1 MDRGIADGPSRL
13 PGRAVPADF
22 IFLLRPT
29 ILIPVW
35 TFFLLGASH
44 GASGGGSP
52 RVPALLAGLA
62 CFTAMMGA
70 VYIVNQIVDRD
81 SDRANGK
88 LFLIPHG
95 IVSLRAAWTEA
106 ALLAAASLA
115 VSALVLPPA
124 FSIVL
129 AAGLLLGLGYSLEP
143 VRLKRRPVLDLVA
156 SGVGSGVINT
166 MAGWTAAGAPLRGL
180 LVLAPYPL
188 AAASVHL
195 LTTLADIEGDAACG
209 LRTSGAALGGR
220 RGTVAAGVLMTASA
234 GTAAAA
240 GNIAALV
247 CAIVSLPLMIVAS
260 RGVRGTDRRSV
271 LLPAHVATLAYS
283 AAAAVSYPS
292 YIAWLAA
299 VLLLT
304 RLYYSRRFGLRYPS
318 L

>member
-1 MDRGIADGPSRL
+1 MDRGIDDGPRRL
-13 PGRAVPADF
+13 PEGAAPADY

-44 GASGGGSP
+44 GATRGGA
-52 RVPALLAGLA
+52 PALIIGLA

-95 IVSLRAAWTEA
+95 IVSLRGAWTETAILIAASVAAA
-106 ALLAAASLA
+106 ALTLSPAFVVVLA
-115 VSALVLPPA
+115 V
-124 FSIVL
+124 
-129 AAGLLLGLGYSLEP
+129 GLLLGLGYSLEP

-156 SGVGSGVINT
+156 SGLGSGVINT
-166 MAGWTAAGAPLRGL
+166 LAGWTAVGAPLRGL

-188 AAASVHL
+188 AVASVHL
-195 LTTLADIEGDAACG
+195 LTTLADLDGDAACG
-209 LRTSGAALGGR
+209 LRTSGVALGRR
-220 RGTVAAGVLMTASA
+220 RGTMVAGVLMTASA
-234 GTAAAA
+234 GAAAA
-240 GNIAALV
+240 VGNVAALV

-260 RGVRGTDRRSV
+260 RGGRSAGPRSV
-271 LLPAHVATLAYS
+271 LMPAHAATLAYS
-283 AAAAVSYPS
+283 AAAAFYHPL
-292 YIAWLAA
+292 YLAWLAG